1 MFKNITI
8 FIILMLLGTLYRR
21 YMDKMDFSKQ
31 ENNYRLIN
39 KYLLE
44 KSKKPIIWIHLDNEY
59 NSMNWD
65 SFYSRGNFKINVPY
79 IHLAVQS
86 IIRCCGDDCNV
97 CLITDNS
104 FEELLPNWSADLRK
118 IGSPL
123 KEKVRYLGLISLL
136 HEYGGLL
143 VPNSFLCVKNL
154 APLIESCKT
163 ENKSV
168 IFENV
173 NYYGNSTFAV
183 DPLFIGANRHHD
195 TMEEFKNYLSRAI
208 SNDYTAES
216 IFLNDYSKWCQIK
229 VNENKM
235 VALNGEMIGVKQ
247 TNQAPVNIELL
258 TSSEDIRFNPNMY
271 GIFIPQK
278 QLINRKNQKWFCYLS
293 KEELVQSGL
302 YISRFFVR

>member
-1 MFKNITI
+1 
-8 FIILMLLGTLYRR
+8 MLLGTLYRR
-21 YMDKMDFSKQ
+21 YMNKIEYSKE

-59 NSMNWD
+59 NSMKWD
-65 SFYSRGNFKINVPY
+65 SFYSRGNFQINVPY

-86 IIRCCGDDCNV
+86 IIKHCGDSFNV
-97 CLITDNS
+97 CLINDNS
-104 FEELLPNWSADLRK
+104 FSELIPNWTADLKK
-118 IGSPL
+118 IGNPL
-123 KEKVRYLGLISLL
+123 KEKVRYLGLITLL

-143 VPNSFLCVKNL
+143 VPNSFLCTKNL
-154 APLIESCKT
+154 LPLIDTCKT
-163 ENKSV
+163 EEKPI
-168 IFENV
+168 IFENM

-183 DPLFIGANRHHD
+183 DPFFMGANKSD
-195 TMEEFKNYLSRAI
+195 ELIDEYKNYIARVI

-216 IFLNDYSKWCQIK
+216 IFLNDNSKWCQLK

-235 VALNGEMIGVKQ
+235 IALSGESIGIRQVDRS
-247 TNQAPVNIELL
+247 PVTIELL
-258 TSSEDIRFNPNMY
+258 TSNEDLHFNPNMF

-293 KEELVQSGL
+293 REEILQSGL
-302 YISRFFVR
+302 YIARYFIS